1 MPAELEFVTV
11 GQPFKI
17 KALGGAVVNRL
28 NVINRAKGHIQG
40 QIMSGT
46 RQIRATTSG
55 RGASHPL
62 SRKIR
67 IGDTVNERTSEYRLV
82 VKQVIASFLDAMNEP
97 RLQDLS
103 QSETVFWFN
112 SLTPEDI
119 ESAYDELRN
128 AYATTPEL
136 VRL

>member
-1 MPAELEFVTV
+1 
-11 GQPFKI
+11 
-17 KALGGAVVNRL
+17 
-28 NVINRAKGHIQG
+28 
-40 QIMSGT
+40 MSGT

-62 SRKIR
+62 GRKIR

>member
-1 MPAELEFVTV
+1 M
-11 GQPFKI
+11 
-17 KALGGAVVNRL
+17 
-28 NVINRAKGHIQG
+28 
-40 QIMSGT
+40 
-46 RQIRATTSG
+46 
-55 RGASHPL
+55 
-62 SRKIR
+62 
-67 IGDTVNERTSEYRLV
+67 NERTSEYRLV
-82 VKQVIASFLDAMNEP
+82 VKQVIASFLDAMNEA

>member
-1 MPAELEFVTV
+1 VPAELEFVTV

-28 NVINRAKGHIQG
+28 NLINRAKGHTQG

-55 RGASHPL
+55 RGTSHPV

-82 VKQVIASFLDAMNEP
+82 VKRVIASFLDVMNEP
-97 RLQDLS
+97 RLHDLS
-103 QSETVFWFN
+103 QNETVFWFKN
-112 SLTPEDI
+112 LTQDDI
-119 ESAYDELRN
+119 EA
-128 AYATTPEL
+128 AYADL
-136 VRL
+136 ASRV

>member
-1 MPAELEFVTV
+1 
-11 GQPFKI
+11 
-17 KALGGAVVNRL
+17 
-28 NVINRAKGHIQG
+28 
-40 QIMSGT
+40 MSGT
-46 RQIRATTSG
+46 RQIRATALG
-55 RGASHPL
+55 RGASHRL

-97 RLQDLS
+97 RLQNLS
-103 QSETVFWFN
+103 QTETVFWFN

-136 VRL
+136 VRP